1 MTTATTV
8 KLPEALRTR
17 IRPLAEAAGKSVHA
31 WMVDALAAE
40 ADRAEAREDF
50 VATALEA
57 RAEVARGGPV
67 WDVEPVFAAL
77 RKRARAKKAKRPEP
91 KKARK

>member
-8 KLPEALRTR
+8 KLPEALRAR

-40 ADRAEAREDF
+40 AERAEARETF
-50 VATALEA
+50 VASALEA
-57 RAEVARGGPV
+57 RAEVARGGPL
-67 WDVEPVFAAL
+67 WDAEPVFAAL
-77 RKRARAKKAKRPEP
+77 RKRALRKKTKRPAP
-91 KKARK
+91 RKARK